1 MENLKGETNM
11 ETVFLVGAL
20 MLCVGVLI
28 GMFIDEKINKSYY
41 LGMIDVVENS
51 LKRHNEIYDEYYK
64 NNNKINSTY
73 IDKVLDA
80 IINNQK
86 FLANAMD

>member
-11 ETVFLVGAL
+11 EIVFLVGAL

-28 GMFIDEKINKSYY
+28 GMFMDEKINKSYY

-64 NNNKINSTY
+64 NHPDSRSDSGARRRNG
-73 IDKVLDA
+73 
-80 IINNQK
+80 QK
-86 FLANAMD
+86 